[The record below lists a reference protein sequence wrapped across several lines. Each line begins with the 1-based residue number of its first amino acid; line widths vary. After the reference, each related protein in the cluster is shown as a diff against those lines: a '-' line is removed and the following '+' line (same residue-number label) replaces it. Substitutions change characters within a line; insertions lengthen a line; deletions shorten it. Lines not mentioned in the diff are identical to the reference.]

1 MSNYSKLVLS
11 SFFKLFGIP
20 FVVLSTLYYVYDFS
34 LNSVVTAVIY
44 SVLALGCL
52 LAVIVTFK
60 LNKTALRG
68 MATVA
73 ITYLSVYLVAL
84 KMNLNTTPME
94 YLKGVI
100 FTVLAI
106 AFITFFRCVLLPKK
120 DCAFYTLR
128 KVLFVIIAF
137 ITLFLPLLLLCYLI
151 ATNSLISSDIIIA
164 LAQTNGAEGAEFFV
178 SNVNYK
184 WLLALLFL
192 IAVIYI
198 NCKAY
203 ENLTCDPKAKVTTSF
218 SIAIILIGSIFL
230 AIPRIDYL
238 PFAVVKVTSR
248 QLDNFALYKQQ
259 KGVRLQKLS
268 TLTSLKLN
276 PDVDKDGNLFVLVIG
291 ESQSAS
297 HIQAYGYQ
305 KATTPKLVERLKEPN
320 HLLFN
325 NVFSSWPQTVQALS
339 YALTNANQYNQVDVS
354 DAYSLIEIARA
365 VGFDT
370 YWLSNQ
376 RKYGMYETPITV
388 ISSTANHEIWTNGS
402 AKMEG
407 VFFDEELVN
416 RLPKV
421 EPNKNTL
428 IIVHLMG
435 SHQKYEKRV
444 PKEFRQFKGTDEV
457 VASYDNSI
465 LYTDYVVDEIYSKVK
480 QNPAFKALVY
490 FSDHGEEPHVV
501 GGHDP
506 VNVTYQMLK
515 VPLFVYLSDSYRK
528 NHLNLFESLK
538 TNEHKYF
545 SKDSKD
551 LDYTVVSY
559 EYPAPY
565 TGLNEPYY
573 PIVDEKNVE
582 LSNKYTKLGEKEK
595 DVLFFGRLAEYRY
608 YDMDDIIERILNAF
622 E

>member
-1 MSNYSKLVLS
+1 
-11 SFFKLFGIP
+11 
-20 FVVLSTLYYVYDFS
+20 
-34 LNSVVTAVIY
+34 
-44 SVLALGCL
+44 
-52 LAVIVTFK
+52 
-60 LNKTALRG
+60 

-305 KATTPKLVERLKEPN
+305 KATTPKLVERLKGPN

-339 YALTNANQYNQVDVS
+339 YALTNANQYNQVEVS

-421 EPNKNTL
+421 DPNKNTL
-428 IIVHLMG
+428 IIIHLMG

-444 PKEFRQFKGTDEV
+444 PKEFRQFTGADEV

-465 LYTDYVVDEIYSKVK
+465 LYTDYVVDEIYNKAK
-480 QNPAFKALVY
+480 KNPAFKALVY

-538 TNEHKYF
+538 DNEHKYF
-545 SKDSKD
+545 SNDLIFDLMVSLMRIEGVPNFEESLNLSSKKYR
-551 LDYTVVSY
+551 LDKASTLTMY
-559 EYPAPY
+559 
-565 TGLNEPYY
+565 GKKHINEFSE
-573 PIVDEKNVE
+573 EKN
-582 LSNKYTKLGEKEK
+582 
-595 DVLFFGRLAEYRY
+595 
-608 YDMDDIIERILNAF
+608 
-622 E
+622 

>member
-106 AFITFFRCVLLPKK
+106 AFITFFRCVILPKK

-339 YALTNANQYNQVDVS
+339 YALTNANQYNQVEVS

-421 EPNKNTL
+421 DPNKNTL
-428 IIVHLMG
+428 IIIHLMG

-444 PKEFRQFKGTDEV
+444 PKEFRQFTGADEV

-465 LYTDYVVDEIYSKVK
+465 LYTDYVVDEIYNKAK
-480 QNPAFKALVY
+480 KNPAFKALVY

-538 TNEHKYF
+538 SNEHKYF
-545 SKDSKD
+545 SNDLIFDLMVSLMRIEGVPNFEESLNLSSKKYR
-551 LDYTVVSY
+551 LDKASTLTMY
-559 EYPAPY
+559 
-565 TGLNEPYY
+565 GKKHINEFSE
-573 PIVDEKNVE
+573 EKN
-582 LSNKYTKLGEKEK
+582 
-595 DVLFFGRLAEYRY
+595 
-608 YDMDDIIERILNAF
+608 
-622 E
+622 

>member
-339 YALTNANQYNQVDVS
+339 YALTNANQYNQVEVS

-421 EPNKNTL
+421 DPNKNTL
-428 IIVHLMG
+428 IIIHLMG

-444 PKEFRQFKGTDEV
+444 PKEFRQFTGADEV

-465 LYTDYVVDEIYSKVK
+465 LYTDYVVDEIYNKAK
-480 QNPAFKALVY
+480 KNPAFKALVY

-545 SKDSKD
+545 SNDLIFDLMVSLMRIEGVPNFEESLNLSSKKYR
-551 LDYTVVSY
+551 LDKASTLTMY
-559 EYPAPY
+559 
-565 TGLNEPYY
+565 GKKHINEFSE
-573 PIVDEKNVE
+573 EKN
-582 LSNKYTKLGEKEK
+582 
-595 DVLFFGRLAEYRY
+595 
-608 YDMDDIIERILNAF
+608 
-622 E
+622 

>member
-339 YALTNANQYNQVDVS
+339 YALTNANQYNQVEVS
-354 DAYSLIEIARA
+354 DVYSLIEIARA

-421 EPNKNTL
+421 DPNKNTL
-428 IIVHLMG
+428 IIIHLMG

-444 PKEFRQFKGTDEV
+444 PKEFRQFTGADEV

-465 LYTDYVVDEIYSKVK
+465 LYTDYVVDEIYNKAK
-480 QNPAFKALVY
+480 KNPAFKALVY

-545 SKDSKD
+545 SNDLIFDLMVSLMRIEGVPNFEESLNLSSKKYR
-551 LDYTVVSY
+551 LDKASTLTMY
-559 EYPAPY
+559 
-565 TGLNEPYY
+565 GKKHINEFSE
-573 PIVDEKNVE
+573 EKN
-582 LSNKYTKLGEKEK
+582 
-595 DVLFFGRLAEYRY
+595 
-608 YDMDDIIERILNAF
+608 
-622 E
+622 

>member
-20 FVVLSTLYYVYDFS
+20 LVVLSTIYYVYDFS

-339 YALTNANQYNQVDVS
+339 YALTNANQYNQVEVS

-421 EPNKNTL
+421 DPNKNTL
-428 IIVHLMG
+428 IIIHLMG

-444 PKEFRQFKGTDEV
+444 PKEFRQFTGADEV

-465 LYTDYVVDEIYSKVK
+465 LYTDYVVDEIYNKAK
-480 QNPAFKALVY
+480 KNPAFKALVY

-545 SKDSKD
+545 SNDLIFDLMVSLMRIEGVPNFEESLNLSSKKYR
-551 LDYTVVSY
+551 LDKASTLTMY
-559 EYPAPY
+559 
-565 TGLNEPYY
+565 GKKHINEFSE
-573 PIVDEKNVE
+573 EKN
-582 LSNKYTKLGEKEK
+582 
-595 DVLFFGRLAEYRY
+595 
-608 YDMDDIIERILNAF
+608 
-622 E
+622 

>member
-339 YALTNANQYNQVDVS
+339 YALTNANQYNQVEVS

-421 EPNKNTL
+421 DPNKNTL
-428 IIVHLMG
+428 IIIHLMG

-444 PKEFRQFKGTDEV
+444 PKEFRQFTGADEV

-465 LYTDYVVDEIYSKVK
+465 LYTDYVVDEIYNKAK
-480 QNPAFKALVY
+480 KNPAFKALVY

-538 TNEHKYF
+538 SNEHKYF
-545 SKDSKD
+545 SNDLIFDLMVSLMRIEGVPNFEESLNLSSKKYR
-551 LDYTVVSY
+551 LDKASTLTMY
-559 EYPAPY
+559 
-565 TGLNEPYY
+565 GKKHINEFSE
-573 PIVDEKNVE
+573 EKN
-582 LSNKYTKLGEKEK
+582 SKKL
-595 DVLFFGRLAEYRY
+595 LH
-608 YDMDDIIERILNAF
+608 
-622 E
+622 

>member
-339 YALTNANQYNQVDVS
+339 YALTNANQYNQVEVS

-421 EPNKNTL
+421 DPNKNTL
-428 IIVHLMG
+428 IIIHLMG

-444 PKEFRQFKGTDEV
+444 PKEFRQFTGADEV

-465 LYTDYVVDEIYSKVK
+465 LYTDYVVDEIYNKAK
-480 QNPAFKALVY
+480 KNPAFKALVY

-538 TNEHKYF
+538 SNEHKYF
-545 SKDSKD
+545 SNDLIFDFMVSLMRIEGVPNFEESLNLSSKKYR
-551 LDYTVVSY
+551 LDKASTLTMY
-559 EYPAPY
+559 
-565 TGLNEPYY
+565 GKKHINEFSE
-573 PIVDEKNVE
+573 EKN
-582 LSNKYTKLGEKEK
+582 
-595 DVLFFGRLAEYRY
+595 
-608 YDMDDIIERILNAF
+608 
-622 E
+622 

>member
-339 YALTNANQYNQVDVS
+339 YALTNANQYNQVEVS

-421 EPNKNTL
+421 DPNKNTL
-428 IIVHLMG
+428 IIIHLMG

-444 PKEFRQFKGTDEV
+444 PKEFRQFTGADEV

-538 TNEHKYF
+538 SNEHKYF
-545 SKDSKD
+545 SNDLIFDLMVSLMRIEGVPNFEESLNLSSKKYR
-551 LDYTVVSY
+551 LDKASTLTMY
-559 EYPAPY
+559 
-565 TGLNEPYY
+565 GKKHINEFSE
-573 PIVDEKNVE
+573 EKN
-582 LSNKYTKLGEKEK
+582 
-595 DVLFFGRLAEYRY
+595 
-608 YDMDDIIERILNAF
+608 
-622 E
+622 

>member
-20 FVVLSTLYYVYDFS
+20 FVVLSTIYYVYDFS

-339 YALTNANQYNQVDVS
+339 YALTNANQYNQVEVS

-421 EPNKNTL
+421 DPNKNTL
-428 IIVHLMG
+428 IIIHLMG

-444 PKEFRQFKGTDEV
+444 PKEFRQFTGADEV

-465 LYTDYVVDEIYSKVK
+465 LYTDYVVDEIYNKAK
-480 QNPAFKALVY
+480 KNPAFKALVY

-545 SKDSKD
+545 SNDLIFDLMVSLMRIEGVPNFEESLNLSSKKYR
-551 LDYTVVSY
+551 LDKASTLTMY
-559 EYPAPY
+559 
-565 TGLNEPYY
+565 GKKHINEFSE
-573 PIVDEKNVE
+573 EKN
-582 LSNKYTKLGEKEK
+582 
-595 DVLFFGRLAEYRY
+595 
-608 YDMDDIIERILNAF
+608 
-622 E
+622 

>member
-20 FVVLSTLYYVYDFS
+20 FVVLSTIYYVYDFS

-339 YALTNANQYNQVDVS
+339 YALTNANQYNQVEVS

-421 EPNKNTL
+421 DPNKNTL
-428 IIVHLMG
+428 IIIHLMG

-444 PKEFRQFKGTDEV
+444 PKEFRQFTGADEV

-465 LYTDYVVDEIYSKVK
+465 LYTDYVVDEIYNKAK
-480 QNPAFKALVY
+480 KNPAFKALVY

-538 TNEHKYF
+538 SNEHKYF
-545 SKDSKD
+545 SNDLIFDLMVSLMRIEGAPNFEESLNLSSKKYR
-551 LDYTVVSY
+551 LDKASTLTMY
-559 EYPAPY
+559 
-565 TGLNEPYY
+565 GKKHINEFSE
-573 PIVDEKNVE
+573 EKN
-582 LSNKYTKLGEKEK
+582 
-595 DVLFFGRLAEYRY
+595 
-608 YDMDDIIERILNAF
+608 
-622 E
+622 

>member
-192 IAVIYI
+192 IAVIYV

-339 YALTNANQYNQVDVS
+339 YALTNANQYNQVEVS

-421 EPNKNTL
+421 DPNKNTL
-428 IIVHLMG
+428 IIIHLMG

-444 PKEFRQFKGTDEV
+444 PKEFRQFTGADEV

-465 LYTDYVVDEIYSKVK
+465 LYTDYVVDEIYNKAK
-480 QNPAFKALVY
+480 KNPAFKALVY

-545 SKDSKD
+545 SNDLIFDLMVSLMRIEGVPNFEESLNLSSKKYR
-551 LDYTVVSY
+551 LDKASTLTMY
-559 EYPAPY
+559 
-565 TGLNEPYY
+565 GKKHINEFSE
-573 PIVDEKNVE
+573 EKN
-582 LSNKYTKLGEKEK
+582 
-595 DVLFFGRLAEYRY
+595 
-608 YDMDDIIERILNAF
+608 
-622 E
+622 

>member
-339 YALTNANQYNQVDVS
+339 YALTNANQYNQVEVS

-421 EPNKNTL
+421 DPNKNTL
-428 IIVHLMG
+428 IIIHLMG

-444 PKEFRQFKGTDEV
+444 PKEFRQFTGADEV

-465 LYTDYVVDEIYSKVK
+465 LYTDYVVDEIYNKAK
-480 QNPAFKALVY
+480 KNPAFKALVY

-538 TNEHKYF
+538 SNEHKYF
-545 SKDSKD
+545 SNDLIFDLMVSLMRIEGVPNFEESLNLSSKKYR
-551 LDYTVVSY
+551 LDKASTLTMY
-559 EYPAPY
+559 
-565 TGLNEPYY
+565 GKKHINEFSE
-573 PIVDEKNVE
+573 EK
-582 LSNKYTKLGEKEK
+582 K
-595 DVLFFGRLAEYRY
+595 
-608 YDMDDIIERILNAF
+608 
-622 E
+622 

>member
-1 MSNYSKLVLS
+1 
-11 SFFKLFGIP
+11 
-20 FVVLSTLYYVYDFS
+20 
-34 LNSVVTAVIY
+34 VIY

-339 YALTNANQYNQVDVS
+339 YALTNANQYNQVEVS

-421 EPNKNTL
+421 DPNKNTL
-428 IIVHLMG
+428 IIIHLMG

-444 PKEFRQFKGTDEV
+444 PKEFRQFTGADEV

-465 LYTDYVVDEIYSKVK
+465 LYTDYVVDEIYNKAK
-480 QNPAFKALVY
+480 KNPAFKALVY

-538 TNEHKYF
+538 SNEHKYF
-545 SKDSKD
+545 SNDLIFDLMVSLMRIEGVPNFEESLNLSSKKYR
-551 LDYTVVSY
+551 LDKASTLTMY
-559 EYPAPY
+559 
-565 TGLNEPYY
+565 GKKHINEFSE
-573 PIVDEKNVE
+573 EKN
-582 LSNKYTKLGEKEK
+582 
-595 DVLFFGRLAEYRY
+595 
-608 YDMDDIIERILNAF
+608 
-622 E
+622 

>member
-1 MSNYSKLVLS
+1 MSNNSKLVLS

-339 YALTNANQYNQVDVS
+339 YALTNANQYNQVEVS

-421 EPNKNTL
+421 DPNKNTL
-428 IIVHLMG
+428 IIIHLMG

-444 PKEFRQFKGTDEV
+444 PKEFRQFTGADEV

-465 LYTDYVVDEIYSKVK
+465 LYTDYVVDEIYNKAK
-480 QNPAFKALVY
+480 KNPAFKALVY

-538 TNEHKYF
+538 SNEHKYF
-545 SKDSKD
+545 SNDLIFDLMVSLMRIEGVPNFEESLNLSSKKYR
-551 LDYTVVSY
+551 LDKASTLTMY
-559 EYPAPY
+559 
-565 TGLNEPYY
+565 GKKHINEFSE
-573 PIVDEKNVE
+573 EKN
-582 LSNKYTKLGEKEK
+582 
-595 DVLFFGRLAEYRY
+595 
-608 YDMDDIIERILNAF
+608 
-622 E
+622 

>member
-44 SVLALGCL
+44 SVLALDCL

-339 YALTNANQYNQVDVS
+339 YALTNANQYNQVEVS

-421 EPNKNTL
+421 DPNKNTL
-428 IIVHLMG
+428 IIIHLMG

-444 PKEFRQFKGTDEV
+444 PKEFRQFTGADEV

-465 LYTDYVVDEIYSKVK
+465 LYTDYVVDEIYNKAK
-480 QNPAFKALVY
+480 KNPAFKALVY

-538 TNEHKYF
+538 SNEHKYF
-545 SKDSKD
+545 SNDLIFDLMVSLMRIEGVPNFEESLNLSSKKYR
-551 LDYTVVSY
+551 LDKASTLTMY
-559 EYPAPY
+559 
-565 TGLNEPYY
+565 GKKHINEFSE
-573 PIVDEKNVE
+573 EKNSCNSLLE
-582 LSNKYTKLGEKEK
+582 SKIN
-595 DVLFFGRLAEYRY
+595 A
-608 YDMDDIIERILNAF
+608 LNP
-622 E
+622 

>member
-339 YALTNANQYNQVDVS
+339 YALTNANQYNQVEVS

-421 EPNKNTL
+421 DPNKNTL
-428 IIVHLMG
+428 IIIHLMG

-444 PKEFRQFKGTDEV
+444 PKEFRQFTGADEV

-465 LYTDYVVDEIYSKVK
+465 LYTDYVVDEIYNKAK
-480 QNPAFKALVY
+480 KNPAFKALVY

-515 VPLFVYLSDSYRK
+515 VPLFVYLSDSKRK

-538 TNEHKYF
+538 SNEHKYF
-545 SKDSKD
+545 SNDLIFDLMVSLMRIEGVPNFEESLNLSSKKYR
-551 LDYTVVSY
+551 LDKASTLTMY
-559 EYPAPY
+559 
-565 TGLNEPYY
+565 GKKHINEFSE
-573 PIVDEKNVE
+573 EKN
-582 LSNKYTKLGEKEK
+582 
-595 DVLFFGRLAEYRY
+595 
-608 YDMDDIIERILNAF
+608 
-622 E
+622 

>member
-515 VPLFVYLSDSYRK
+515 VPLFVYLSDSYSK
-528 NHLNLFESLK
+528 NHLNLIETLRS
-538 TNEHKYF
+538 NEHKYF
-545 SKDSKD
+545 SNDLIFDLMVSLMRINGVPSFEESLNLSSKEYR
-551 LDYTVVSY
+551 LDKASTLTMY
-559 EYPAPY
+559 
-565 TGLNEPYY
+565 GKKHINEFSE
-573 PIVDEKNVE
+573 EKN
-582 LSNKYTKLGEKEK
+582 
-595 DVLFFGRLAEYRY
+595 
-608 YDMDDIIERILNAF
+608 
-622 E
+622 

>member
-339 YALTNANQYNQVDVS
+339 YALTNANQYNQVEVS

-421 EPNKNTL
+421 DPNKNTL
-428 IIVHLMG
+428 IIIHLMG

-444 PKEFRQFKGTDEV
+444 PKEFRQFTGADEV

-465 LYTDYVVDEIYSKVK
+465 LYTDYVVDEIYNKAK
-480 QNPAFKALVY
+480 KNPAFKALVY

-538 TNEHKYF
+538 SNEHKYF
-545 SKDSKD
+545 SNDLIFDLMVSLMRIEGVPNFEESLNLCSKKYR
-551 LDYTVVSY
+551 LDKASTLTMY
-559 EYPAPY
+559 
-565 TGLNEPYY
+565 GKKHINEFSE
-573 PIVDEKNVE
+573 EKN
-582 LSNKYTKLGEKEK
+582 
-595 DVLFFGRLAEYRY
+595 
-608 YDMDDIIERILNAF
+608 
-622 E
+622 

>member
-68 MATVA
+68 VATVA

-339 YALTNANQYNQVDVS
+339 YALTNANQYNQVEVS

-421 EPNKNTL
+421 DPNKNTL
-428 IIVHLMG
+428 IIIHLMG

-444 PKEFRQFKGTDEV
+444 PKEFRQFTGADEV

-465 LYTDYVVDEIYSKVK
+465 LYTDYVVDEIYNKAK
-480 QNPAFKALVY
+480 KNPAFKALVY

-545 SKDSKD
+545 SNDLIFDLMVSLMRIEGVPNFEESLNLSSKKYR
-551 LDYTVVSY
+551 LDKASTLTMY
-559 EYPAPY
+559 
-565 TGLNEPYY
+565 GKKHINEFSE
-573 PIVDEKNVE
+573 EKN
-582 LSNKYTKLGEKEK
+582 
-595 DVLFFGRLAEYRY
+595 
-608 YDMDDIIERILNAF
+608 
-622 E
+622 

>member
-339 YALTNANQYNQVDVS
+339 YALTNANQYNQVEVS

-421 EPNKNTL
+421 DPNKNTL
-428 IIVHLMG
+428 IIIHLMG

-444 PKEFRQFKGTDEV
+444 PKEFRQFTGADEV

-465 LYTDYVVDEIYSKVK
+465 LYTDYVVDEIYNKAK
-480 QNPAFKALVY
+480 KNPAFKALVY

-515 VPLFVYLSDSYRK
+515 VPLFVYLSDSYSK
-528 NHLNLFESLK
+528 NHLNLIETLRS
-538 TNEHKYF
+538 NEHKYF
-545 SKDSKD
+545 SNDLIFDLMVSLMRIEGVPNFEESLNLSSKKYR
-551 LDYTVVSY
+551 LDKASTLTMY
-559 EYPAPY
+559 
-565 TGLNEPYY
+565 GKKHINEFSE
-573 PIVDEKNVE
+573 EKN
-582 LSNKYTKLGEKEK
+582 
-595 DVLFFGRLAEYRY
+595 
-608 YDMDDIIERILNAF
+608 
-622 E
+622 

>member
-203 ENLTCDPKAKVTTSF
+203 ENLTCDPKAKVITSF

-339 YALTNANQYNQVDVS
+339 YALTNANQYNQVEVS

-421 EPNKNTL
+421 DPNKNTL
-428 IIVHLMG
+428 IIIHLMG

-444 PKEFRQFKGTDEV
+444 PKEFRHFTGADEV

-465 LYTDYVVDEIYSKVK
+465 LYTDYVVDEIYNKAK
-480 QNPAFKALVY
+480 KNPAFKALVY

-545 SKDSKD
+545 SNDLIFDLMVSLMRIEGVPNFEESLNLSSKKYR
-551 LDYTVVSY
+551 LDKASTLTMY
-559 EYPAPY
+559 
-565 TGLNEPYY
+565 GKKHINEFSE
-573 PIVDEKNVE
+573 EKN
-582 LSNKYTKLGEKEK
+582 
-595 DVLFFGRLAEYRY
+595 
-608 YDMDDIIERILNAF
+608 
-622 E
+622 

>member
-305 KATTPKLVERLKEPN
+305 KTTTPKLVERLKEPN

-339 YALTNANQYNQVDVS
+339 YALTNANQYNQVEVS

-421 EPNKNTL
+421 DPNKNTL
-428 IIVHLMG
+428 IIIHLMG

-444 PKEFRQFKGTDEV
+444 PKEFRQFTGADEV

-465 LYTDYVVDEIYSKVK
+465 LYTDYVVDEIYNKAK
-480 QNPAFKALVY
+480 KNPAFKALVY

-538 TNEHKYF
+538 SNEHKYF
-545 SKDSKD
+545 SNDLIFDLMVSLMRIEGVPNFEESLNLSSKKYR
-551 LDYTVVSY
+551 LDKASTLTMY
-559 EYPAPY
+559 
-565 TGLNEPYY
+565 GKKHINEFSE
-573 PIVDEKNVE
+573 EKN
-582 LSNKYTKLGEKEK
+582 
-595 DVLFFGRLAEYRY
+595 
-608 YDMDDIIERILNAF
+608 
-622 E
+622 

>member
-339 YALTNANQYNQVDVS
+339 YALTNANQYNQVEVS

-421 EPNKNTL
+421 DPNKNTL
-428 IIVHLMG
+428 IIIHLMG

-444 PKEFRQFKGTDEV
+444 PKEFRQFTGADEV

-465 LYTDYVVDEIYSKVK
+465 LYTDYVVDEIYNKAK
-480 QNPAFKALVY
+480 KNPAFKALVY

-538 TNEHKYF
+538 SNEHKYF
-545 SKDSKD
+545 SNDLIFDLMVSLMRIEGVPNFEESLNLSSKKYR
-551 LDYTVVSY
+551 LDKASTLTMY
-559 EYPAPY
+559 
-565 TGLNEPYY
+565 GKKHINEFS
-573 PIVDEKNVE
+573 EEEN
-582 LSNKYTKLGEKEK
+582 
-595 DVLFFGRLAEYRY
+595 
-608 YDMDDIIERILNAF
+608 
-622 E
+622 

>member
-339 YALTNANQYNQVDVS
+339 YALTNANQYNQVEVS

-421 EPNKNTL
+421 DPNKNTL
-428 IIVHLMG
+428 IIIHLMG

-444 PKEFRQFKGTDEV
+444 PKEFRQFTGADEV

-465 LYTDYVVDEIYSKVK
+465 LYTDYVVDEIYNKAK
-480 QNPAFKALVY
+480 KNPAFKALVY

-545 SKDSKD
+545 SNDLIFDLMVSLMRIEGVPNFEESLNLSSKKYR
-551 LDYTVVSY
+551 LDKASTVTMY
-559 EYPAPY
+559 
-565 TGLNEPYY
+565 GKKHINEFS
-573 PIVDEKNVE
+573 EEEN
-582 LSNKYTKLGEKEK
+582 
-595 DVLFFGRLAEYRY
+595 
-608 YDMDDIIERILNAF
+608 
-622 E
+622 

>member
-203 ENLTCDPKAKVTTSF
+203 ENLTCDPKDKVTTSF

-339 YALTNANQYNQVDVS
+339 YALTNANQYNQVEVS

-421 EPNKNTL
+421 DPNKNTL
-428 IIVHLMG
+428 IIIHLMG

-444 PKEFRQFKGTDEV
+444 PKEFRQFTGADEV

-465 LYTDYVVDEIYSKVK
+465 LYTDYVVDEIYNKAK
-480 QNPAFKALVY
+480 KNPAFKALVY

-538 TNEHKYF
+538 SNEHKYF
-545 SKDSKD
+545 SNDLIFDLMVSLMRIEGVPNFEESLNLSSKKYR
-551 LDYTVVSY
+551 LDKASTLTMY
-559 EYPAPY
+559 
-565 TGLNEPYY
+565 GKKHINEFSE
-573 PIVDEKNVE
+573 EKN
-582 LSNKYTKLGEKEK
+582 
-595 DVLFFGRLAEYRY
+595 
-608 YDMDDIIERILNAF
+608 
-622 E
+622 

>member
-320 HLLFN
+320 NLLFN

-339 YALTNANQYNQVDVS
+339 YALTNANQYNQVEVS

-421 EPNKNTL
+421 DPNKNTL
-428 IIVHLMG
+428 IIIHLMG

-444 PKEFRQFKGTDEV
+444 PKEFRQFTGADEV

-465 LYTDYVVDEIYSKVK
+465 LYTDYVVDEIYNKAK
-480 QNPAFKALVY
+480 KNPAFKALVY

-538 TNEHKYF
+538 SNEHKYF
-545 SKDSKD
+545 SNDLIFDLMVSLMRIEGVPNFEESLNLSSKKYR
-551 LDYTVVSY
+551 LDKASTLTMY
-559 EYPAPY
+559 
-565 TGLNEPYY
+565 GKKHINEFSE
-573 PIVDEKNVE
+573 EKN
-582 LSNKYTKLGEKEK
+582 
-595 DVLFFGRLAEYRY
+595 
-608 YDMDDIIERILNAF
+608 
-622 E
+622 

>member
-248 QLDNFALYKQQ
+248 QLDNFAFYKQQ

-339 YALTNANQYNQVDVS
+339 YALTNANQYNQVEVS

-421 EPNKNTL
+421 DPNKNTL
-428 IIVHLMG
+428 IIIHLMG

-444 PKEFRQFKGTDEV
+444 PKEFRQFTGADEV

-465 LYTDYVVDEIYSKVK
+465 LYTDYVVDEIYNKAK
-480 QNPAFKALVY
+480 KNPAFKALVY

-545 SKDSKD
+545 SNDLIFDLMVSLMRIEGVPNFEESLNLSSKKYR
-551 LDYTVVSY
+551 LDKASTLTMY
-559 EYPAPY
+559 
-565 TGLNEPYY
+565 GKKHINEFSE
-573 PIVDEKNVE
+573 EKN
-582 LSNKYTKLGEKEK
+582 
-595 DVLFFGRLAEYRY
+595 
-608 YDMDDIIERILNAF
+608 
-622 E
+622 

>member
-339 YALTNANQYNQVDVS
+339 YALTNANQYNQVEVS

-421 EPNKNTL
+421 DPNKNTL
-428 IIVHLMG
+428 IIIHLMG

-444 PKEFRQFKGTDEV
+444 PKEFRQFTGADEV

-465 LYTDYVVDEIYSKVK
+465 LYTDYVVDEIYNKAK
-480 QNPAFKALVY
+480 KNPAFKALVY

-545 SKDSKD
+545 SNDLIFDLMVSLMRIEGVPNFEVSLNLSSKKYR
-551 LDYTVVSY
+551 LDKASTLTMY
-559 EYPAPY
+559 
-565 TGLNEPYY
+565 GKKHINEFSE
-573 PIVDEKNVE
+573 EKN
-582 LSNKYTKLGEKEK
+582 
-595 DVLFFGRLAEYRY
+595 
-608 YDMDDIIERILNAF
+608 
-622 E
+622 

>member
-34 LNSVVTAVIY
+34 LNSVVTVVIY

-339 YALTNANQYNQVDVS
+339 YALTNANQYNQVEVS

-421 EPNKNTL
+421 DPNKNTL
-428 IIVHLMG
+428 IIIHLMG

-444 PKEFRQFKGTDEV
+444 PKEFRQFTGADEV
-457 VASYDNSI
+457 VASYDNSV
-465 LYTDYVVDEIYSKVK
+465 LYTDYVVDEIYNKAK
-480 QNPAFKALVY
+480 KNPAFKALVY

-538 TNEHKYF
+538 SNEHKYF
-545 SKDSKD
+545 SNDLIFDLMVSLMRIEGVPNFEESLNLSSKKYR
-551 LDYTVVSY
+551 LDKASTLTMY
-559 EYPAPY
+559 
-565 TGLNEPYY
+565 GKKHINEFSE
-573 PIVDEKNVE
+573 EKN
-582 LSNKYTKLGEKEK
+582 
-595 DVLFFGRLAEYRY
+595 
-608 YDMDDIIERILNAF
+608 
-622 E
+622 

>member
-248 QLDNFALYKQQ
+248 QLDNFAFYKQQ

-339 YALTNANQYNQVDVS
+339 YALTNANQYNQVEVS

-421 EPNKNTL
+421 DPNKNTL
-428 IIVHLMG
+428 IIIHLMG

-444 PKEFRQFKGTDEV
+444 PKEFRQFTGADEV

-465 LYTDYVVDEIYSKVK
+465 LYTDYVVDEIYNKAK
-480 QNPAFKALVY
+480 KNPAFKALVY

-515 VPLFVYLSDSYRK
+515 APLFVYLSDSYRK

-538 TNEHKYF
+538 SNEHKYF
-545 SKDSKD
+545 SNDLIFDLMVSLMRIEGVPNFEESLNLSSKKYR
-551 LDYTVVSY
+551 LDKASTLTMY
-559 EYPAPY
+559 
-565 TGLNEPYY
+565 GKKHINEFSE
-573 PIVDEKNVE
+573 EKN
-582 LSNKYTKLGEKEK
+582 
-595 DVLFFGRLAEYRY
+595 
-608 YDMDDIIERILNAF
+608 
-622 E
+622 

>member
-192 IAVIYI
+192 IAVIYV

-259 KGVRLQKLS
+259 KDVRLQKLS

-339 YALTNANQYNQVDVS
+339 YALTNANQYNQVEVS

-421 EPNKNTL
+421 DPNKNTL
-428 IIVHLMG
+428 IIIHLMG

-444 PKEFRQFKGTDEV
+444 PKEFRQFTGADEV

-465 LYTDYVVDEIYSKVK
+465 LYTDYVVDEIYNKAK
-480 QNPAFKALVY
+480 KNPAFKTLVY

-538 TNEHKYF
+538 SNEHKYF
-545 SKDSKD
+545 SNDLIFDLMVSLMRIEGVPNFEESLNLSSKKYR
-551 LDYTVVSY
+551 LDKASTLTMY
-559 EYPAPY
+559 
-565 TGLNEPYY
+565 GKKHINEFSE
-573 PIVDEKNVE
+573 EKN
-582 LSNKYTKLGEKEK
+582 
-595 DVLFFGRLAEYRY
+595 
-608 YDMDDIIERILNAF
+608 
-622 E
+622 

>member
-248 QLDNFALYKQQ
+248 QLDNFAFYKQQ

-276 PDVDKDGNLFVLVIG
+276 PDADKDGNLFVLVIG

-339 YALTNANQYNQVDVS
+339 YALTNANQYNQVEVS

-421 EPNKNTL
+421 DPNKNTL
-428 IIVHLMG
+428 IIIHLMG

-444 PKEFRQFKGTDEV
+444 PKEFRQFTGADEV

-465 LYTDYVVDEIYSKVK
+465 LYTDYVVDEIYNKAK
-480 QNPAFKALVY
+480 KNPAFKALVY

-545 SKDSKD
+545 SNDLIFDLMVSLMRIEGVPNFEESLNLSSKKYR
-551 LDYTVVSY
+551 LDKASTLTMY
-559 EYPAPY
+559 
-565 TGLNEPYY
+565 GKKHINEFSE
-573 PIVDEKNVE
+573 EKN
-582 LSNKYTKLGEKEK
+582 
-595 DVLFFGRLAEYRY
+595 
-608 YDMDDIIERILNAF
+608 
-622 E
+622 

>member
-184 WLLALLFL
+184 WLLAILFL

-339 YALTNANQYNQVDVS
+339 YALTNANQYNQVEVS

-421 EPNKNTL
+421 DPNKNTL
-428 IIVHLMG
+428 IIIHLMG

-444 PKEFRQFKGTDEV
+444 PKEFRQFTGADEV

-465 LYTDYVVDEIYSKVK
+465 LYTDYVVDEIYNKAK
-480 QNPAFKALVY
+480 KNPAFKALVY

-545 SKDSKD
+545 SNDLIFDLMVSLMRIEGVPNFEESLNLSSKKYR
-551 LDYTVVSY
+551 LDKASTLTMY
-559 EYPAPY
+559 
-565 TGLNEPYY
+565 GKKHINEFSE
-573 PIVDEKNVE
+573 EKN
-582 LSNKYTKLGEKEK
+582 
-595 DVLFFGRLAEYRY
+595 
-608 YDMDDIIERILNAF
+608 
-622 E
+622 

>member
-192 IAVIYI
+192 IAVIYV

-339 YALTNANQYNQVDVS
+339 YALTNANQYNQVEVS

-421 EPNKNTL
+421 DPNKNTL
-428 IIVHLMG
+428 IIIHLMG

-444 PKEFRQFKGTDEV
+444 PKEFRQFTGADEV

-465 LYTDYVVDEIYSKVK
+465 LYTDYVVDEIYNKAK
-480 QNPAFKALVY
+480 KNPAFKALVY

-538 TNEHKYF
+538 SNEHKYF
-545 SKDSKD
+545 SNDLIFDLMVSLMRIEGVPNFEESLNLSSKKYR
-551 LDYTVVSY
+551 LDKASTLTMY
-559 EYPAPY
+559 
-565 TGLNEPYY
+565 GKKHINEFSE
-573 PIVDEKNVE
+573 EKN
-582 LSNKYTKLGEKEK
+582 
-595 DVLFFGRLAEYRY
+595 
-608 YDMDDIIERILNAF
+608 
-622 E
+622 

>member
-20 FVVLSTLYYVYDFS
+20 FVVLSTLYYVYAFS

-339 YALTNANQYNQVDVS
+339 YALTNANQYNQVEVS

-421 EPNKNTL
+421 DPNKNTL
-428 IIVHLMG
+428 IIIHLMG

-444 PKEFRQFKGTDEV
+444 PKEFRQFTGADEV

-465 LYTDYVVDEIYSKVK
+465 LYTDYVVDEIYNKAK
-480 QNPAFKALVY
+480 KNPAFKALVY

-515 VPLFVYLSDSYRK
+515 VPLFVYLADSYRK

-538 TNEHKYF
+538 SNEHKYF
-545 SKDSKD
+545 SNDLIFDLMVSLMRIEGVPNFEESLNLSSKKYR
-551 LDYTVVSY
+551 LDKASTLTMY
-559 EYPAPY
+559 
-565 TGLNEPYY
+565 GKKHINEFSE
-573 PIVDEKNVE
+573 EKN
-582 LSNKYTKLGEKEK
+582 
-595 DVLFFGRLAEYRY
+595 
-608 YDMDDIIERILNAF
+608 
-622 E
+622 

>member
-192 IAVIYI
+192 MAVIYI

-339 YALTNANQYNQVDVS
+339 YALTNANQYNQVEVS

-421 EPNKNTL
+421 DPNKNTL
-428 IIVHLMG
+428 IIIHLMG

-444 PKEFRQFKGTDEV
+444 PKEFRQFTGADEV

-465 LYTDYVVDEIYSKVK
+465 LYTDYVVDEIYNKAK
-480 QNPAFKALVY
+480 KNPAFKALVY

-538 TNEHKYF
+538 SNEHKYF
-545 SKDSKD
+545 SNDLIFDLMVSLMRIEGVPNFEESLNLSSKKYR
-551 LDYTVVSY
+551 LDKASTLTMY
-559 EYPAPY
+559 
-565 TGLNEPYY
+565 GKKHINEFSE
-573 PIVDEKNVE
+573 EKN
-582 LSNKYTKLGEKEK
+582 
-595 DVLFFGRLAEYRY
+595 
-608 YDMDDIIERILNAF
+608 
-622 E
+622 

>member
-20 FVVLSTLYYVYDFS
+20 FVVLSTLYYFYDFS

-339 YALTNANQYNQVDVS
+339 YALTNANQYNQVEVS

-515 VPLFVYLSDSYRK
+515 VPLFVYLSDSYSK
-528 NHLNLFESLK
+528 NHLNLIETLRS
-538 TNEHKYF
+538 NEHKYF
-545 SKDSKD
+545 SNDLIFDLMVSLMRIEGVPNFEESLNLSSKKYR
-551 LDYTVVSY
+551 LDKASTLTMY
-559 EYPAPY
+559 
-565 TGLNEPYY
+565 GKKHINEFSE
-573 PIVDEKNVE
+573 EKN
-582 LSNKYTKLGEKEK
+582 
-595 DVLFFGRLAEYRY
+595 
-608 YDMDDIIERILNAF
+608 
-622 E
+622 

>member
-44 SVLALGCL
+44 SVLVLGCL

-339 YALTNANQYNQVDVS
+339 YALTNANQYNQVEVS

-365 VGFDT
+365 VDFDT

-421 EPNKNTL
+421 DPNKNTL
-428 IIVHLMG
+428 IIIHLMG

-444 PKEFRQFKGTDEV
+444 PKEFRQFTGADEV

-465 LYTDYVVDEIYSKVK
+465 LYTDYVVDEIYNKAK
-480 QNPAFKALVY
+480 KNPAFKALVY

-538 TNEHKYF
+538 SNEHKYF
-545 SKDSKD
+545 SNDLIFDLMVSLMRIEGVPNFEESLNLSSKKYR
-551 LDYTVVSY
+551 LDKASTLTMY
-559 EYPAPY
+559 
-565 TGLNEPYY
+565 GKKHINEFSE
-573 PIVDEKNVE
+573 EKN
-582 LSNKYTKLGEKEK
+582 
-595 DVLFFGRLAEYRY
+595 
-608 YDMDDIIERILNAF
+608 
-622 E
+622 

>member
-339 YALTNANQYNQVDVS
+339 YALTNANQYNQVEVS

-444 PKEFRQFKGTDEV
+444 PKEFRQFTGADEV

-465 LYTDYVVDEIYSKVK
+465 LYTDYVVDEIYNKAK
-480 QNPAFKALVY
+480 KNPAFKALVY

-515 VPLFVYLSDSYRK
+515 VPLFVYLSDSYSK

-538 TNEHKYF
+538 SNEHKYF
-545 SKDSKD
+545 SNDLIFDLMVSLMRIEGVPNFEESLNLSSKKYR
-551 LDYTVVSY
+551 LDKASTLTMY
-559 EYPAPY
+559 
-565 TGLNEPYY
+565 GKKHINEFSE
-573 PIVDEKNVE
+573 EKN
-582 LSNKYTKLGEKEK
+582 
-595 DVLFFGRLAEYRY
+595 
-608 YDMDDIIERILNAF
+608 
-622 E
+622 

>member
-203 ENLTCDPKAKVTTSF
+203 ENLTCDPTAKVTTSF

-339 YALTNANQYNQVDVS
+339 YALTNANQYNQVEVS

-421 EPNKNTL
+421 DPNKNTL
-428 IIVHLMG
+428 IIIHLMG

-444 PKEFRQFKGTDEV
+444 PKEFRQFTGADEV

-465 LYTDYVVDEIYSKVK
+465 LYTDYVVDQIYNKAK
-480 QNPAFKALVY
+480 KNPAFKALVY

-545 SKDSKD
+545 SNDLIFDLMVSLMRIEGVPNFEESLNLSSKKYR
-551 LDYTVVSY
+551 LDKASTLTMY
-559 EYPAPY
+559 
-565 TGLNEPYY
+565 GKKHINEFSE
-573 PIVDEKNVE
+573 EKN
-582 LSNKYTKLGEKEK
+582 
-595 DVLFFGRLAEYRY
+595 
-608 YDMDDIIERILNAF
+608 
-622 E
+622 